1 MEKKIKKEVVKKEK
15 IKTSKIILTSEDKQK
30 EIKKLLAE
38 YKLLAKV
45 SFGRG
50 RQIRRRLRRLGY
62 YLSKI

>member
-1 MEKKIKKEVVKKEK
+1 MEKKIKKEEK
-15 IKTSKIILTSEDKQK
+15 IKTSKIILTETDKQN
-30 EIKKLLAE
+30 EVKKLLVE
-38 YKLLAKV
+38 YKKLVKV

>member
-1 MEKKIKKEVVKKEK
+1 MKKIKIQKTEEVGV
-15 IKTSKIILTSEDKQK
+15 SKQN

-38 YKLLAKV
+38 HKTLTKV

-62 YLSKI
+62 YLSKV